1 MGIVSEV
8 LSADGSDIKSDR
20 GSGDNVTAQHFTAP
34 GDDSRP
40 LPGDYAALSGAAGTG
55 TQTAT
60 GYHDA
65 KNPPKASPGEKRIYA
80 RDGGGAV
87 VAEMWLKASGD
98 VVISNGPGVFTMSAD
113 GSVNINGLVISPDGE
128 ITNKKGISLSDH
140 KHPQEK
146 DSGGN
151 TEQDT
156 GAAKK

>member
-8 LSADGSDIKSDR
+8 LAADGSDIKSDR

-40 LPGDYAALSGAAGTG
+40 LPGDYASLSDAAGTG
-55 TQTAT
+55 NQTAT
-60 GYHDA
+60 GYHDP
-65 KNPPKASPGEKRIYA
+65 KNPPKAEPGEKRIYA
-80 RDGGGAV
+80 RDSTGAV

-98 VVISNGPGVFTMSAD
+98 ILISNGPGVFTMLAD

-140 KHPQEK
+140 KHPQDPDSAGNSQK
-146 DSGGN
+146 DMGP
-151 TEQDT
+151 
-156 GAAKK
+156 AKK